1 MMKTVSLLL
10 QQVEGLLR
18 SEGVAGLLGVLRELE
33 RCRGF
38 DVAAVG
44 SDAEGVGACLGE
56 PLTARLA

>member
-10 QQVEGLLR
+10 QQVEGLLG
-18 SEGVAGLLGVLRELE
+18 SEGVAGLLGVLREFE

-44 SDAEGVGACLGE
+44 SDAEGVGASLG
-56 PLTARLA
+56 